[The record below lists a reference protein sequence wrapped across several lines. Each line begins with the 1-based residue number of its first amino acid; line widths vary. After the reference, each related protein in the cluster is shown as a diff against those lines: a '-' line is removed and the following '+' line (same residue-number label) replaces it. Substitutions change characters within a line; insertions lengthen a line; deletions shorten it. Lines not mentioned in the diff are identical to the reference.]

1 MVQKQT
7 KLEQVSYYLSKNQL
21 TEVFG
26 TLTYEMTM
34 CKARVESVNT
44 KVDTCKD
51 YLRRITNAKY
61 DVEAVIRLQM
71 AQMDLISALFVLM
84 EDYLSYSHFL
94 RNAKIQLSEMILGEK
109 TVTWKEVDFLEALN
123 LDQTYQY
130 MLLTSGNLNHE
141 QLYSLFT

>member
-7 KLEQVSYYLSKNQL
+7 KHEQVSYYLSKNQL

-51 YLRRITNAKY
+51 YFK
-61 DVEAVIRLQM
+61 
-71 AQMDLISALFVLM
+71 
-84 EDYLSYSHFL
+84 
-94 RNAKIQLSEMILGEK
+94 
-109 TVTWKEVDFLEALN
+109 
-123 LDQTYQY
+123 
-130 MLLTSGNLNHE
+130 
-141 QLYSLFT
+141 

>member
-1 MVQKQT
+1 
-7 KLEQVSYYLSKNQL
+7 
-21 TEVFG
+21 
-26 TLTYEMTM
+26 MTM
-34 CKARVESVNT
+34 FKTRVESVESVNT

-51 YLRRITNAKY
+51 YLKRITNAKY

-84 EDYLSYSHFL
+84 EDYLSYSYFL
-94 RNAKIQLSEMILGEK
+94 RTAKIQLFEMITGEK
-109 TVTWKEVDFLEALN
+109 TVTWKKVDFLEALN

-130 MLLTSGNLNHE
+130 MLLASGNLNHE